1 MSDAEVA
8 LELLKLAL
16 NGETPIGKSAKEPD
30 RLLELYRKCLAAVR
44 KPVGEA

>member
-16 NGETPIGKSAKEPD
+16 VKCADAASAAKKKDE
-30 RLLELYRKCLAAVR
+30 LLCLYRECLAAVQKQDR
-44 KPVGEA
+44 A